1 MLESCISRHIAVKY
15 NYLPT
20 KSSTTVETVG
30 KFAKDC
36 LQPLVVNR
44 ISIKMLEKWMNEF
57 ILPADRDI
65 NPQYKHTL
73 SAQRS
78 LIKAPLDTY

>member
-1 MLESCISRHIAVKY
+1 
-15 NYLPT
+15 
-20 KSSTTVETVG
+20 
-30 KFAKDC
+30 
-36 LQPLVVNR
+36 
-44 ISIKMLEKWMNEF
+44 MNEF